1 MRSPGVTV
9 RYLGKDKLNRLLKL
23 IILFLTLAIGAECC
37 AFDWPV
43 SPEAVR
49 EAYFFGQSSDRATVA
64 KFLGQ
69 YIRDPQP
76 QDRSSFAGK
85 IELHTPYQRV
95 VERSSESTANY
106 SAQQA
111 QIDYAAQSDIVGV
124 RVFVYLPAGGPAP
137 SDIFSDSR
145 GHILDRR
152 ENFWR
157 EFQFRITQEH
167 VIEPKKILGQPL
179 YSRRGRGLSG
189 AQVDLELDASEISSG
204 ELMIQVMSPDHR
216 IVTAHFDLDRL
227 K

>member
-1 MRSPGVTV
+1 MRYVGKV
-9 RYLGKDKLNRLLKL
+9 RVSWLLRLFFPVL
-23 IILFLTLAIGAECC
+23 IFGIGAECC
-37 AFDWPV
+37 AFDWPL

-49 EAYFFGQSSDRATVA
+49 EAYFFGKGSDRAKVA

-69 YIRDPQP
+69 YEQMPLA
-76 QDRSSFAGK
+76 QDKNLFAGR

-95 VERSSESTANY
+95 VQRAWESVSNY

-111 QIDYAAQSDIVGV
+111 QIDFASQSDIVKV
-124 RVFVYLPAGGPAP
+124 RVFLYLPAGGPAP
-137 SDIFSDSR
+137 SDFYSDSHGR
-145 GHILDRR
+145 ILDRR

-167 VIEPKKILGQPL
+167 VIEPKKIAGEPV

-189 AQVDLELDASEISSG
+189 AAVDLDLDASELTPNK
-204 ELMIQVMSPDHR
+204 LMIEVISPDHR
-216 IVTAHFDLDRL
+216 TATTQFDLERL

>member
-1 MRSPGVTV
+1 MV
-9 RYLGKDKLNRLLKL
+9 RYLGKDKLSWLLRLMVPL
-23 IILFLTLAIGAECC
+23 LAFSIGAECC

-49 EAYFFGQSSDRATVA
+49 EAYFFGRGSDRVKVA
-64 KFLGQ
+64 EFLGQ
-69 YIRDPQP
+69 YIWVPQP
-76 QDRSSFAGK
+76 QDRNSFAGR

-95 VERSSESTANY
+95 VQRSWETTANY

-111 QIDYAAQSDIVGV
+111 QIDYASQSDIVGV

-137 SDIFSDSR
+137 SDIYSDSK
-145 GHILDRR
+145 GHVLDRR

-189 AQVDLELDASEISSG
+189 AEVDLELDASEITSG
-204 ELMIQVMSPDHR
+204 EMVIEVISPDHR
-216 IVTAHFDLDRL
+216 IITTHSDLDRL